1 MKSIMTEIRSGMAVL
16 AGIVWLSLVAGQAAA
31 QGTTSASG
39 VTEGIVTLAD
49 SKIQYFSRGKGE
61 TIVLLPG
68 GTLTVGYLDG
78 LAEALAEAGYRVV
91 GINFRGSGKS
101 TGSSK
106 GVTLQTNADDVAGVV
121 KALQLGPVHMAGND
135 FGNRV
140 ARMFAAAYPKLTRS
154 VILLAAGG
162 KIPPK
167 PAAERA
173 LMTIFNPQS
182 TDANVLA
189 VMPYLVSNPAD
200 SAQVWAMF
208 KPSRDPGA
216 ASIERAAAEATPLEV
231 WWAPPGKTKYLI
243 LQGAEDQIALP
254 ENGVELKK
262 ELGMRATLV
271 NVPGAA
277 KLDEGLEVLTG
288 LWSGQPFSYDGTQ
301 YRVKDA
307 HFAPPAQHPRIPI
320 WVAGAWPHKPPFRW
334 AARWDGVFPISQVP
348 LTKHLT
354 PAEIRD
360 IQAYI
365 KKYRTSAT
373 PFEVVS
379 GGQTSGSNGAEDTA
393 LVTPHV
399 EAGLTWWRESP
410 GQRTP
415 AEMRER
421 IRQGPPS
428 VGACGRRGSGRA
440 MIT

>member
-1 MKSIMTEIRSGMAVL
+1 MKGDTPVKSVMTAIRSGMAVL
-16 AGIVWLSLVAGQAAA
+16 VGIAWLTLITGQAAA

-49 SKIQYFSRGKGE
+49 SKIQYFSRGQGE

-101 TGSSK
+101 TGSSN

-121 KALQLGPVHMAGND
+121 KSLKLGPVHMAGND

-140 ARMFAAAYPKLTRS
+140 ARMFAASYPELTRS

-173 LMTIFNPQS
+173 LMIIFNPQS
-182 TDANVLA
+182 TDADVLA
-189 VMPYLVSNPAD
+189 VMPYLVADPAD
-200 SAQVWAMF
+200 SARAWAIF

-243 LQGAEDQIALP
+243 LQGAEDQIAPP
-254 ENGVELKK
+254 ENGVELKQ

-277 KLDEGLEVLTG
+277 HLLPLE
-288 LWSGQPFSYDGTQ
+288 QPKITASHMITF
-301 YRVKDA
+301 
-307 HFAPPAQHPRIPI
+307 
-320 WVAGAWPHKPPFRW
+320 
-334 AARWDGVFPISQVP
+334 
-348 LTKHLT
+348 
-354 PAEIRD
+354 IRD
-360 IQAYI
+360 
-365 KKYRTSAT
+365 
-373 PFEVVS
+373 
-379 GGQTSGSNGAEDTA
+379 
-393 LVTPHV
+393 L
-399 EAGLTWWRESP
+399 
-410 GQRTP
+410 
-415 AEMRER
+415 
-421 IRQGPPS
+421 
-428 VGACGRRGSGRA
+428 GRP
-440 MIT
+440 